1 MKNKLINSAKDPKTF
16 WSTLKRISSKKRVT
30 GNIDK
35 DVWLEHF
42 SNVFNA
48 TTEPYENVFDGSLHE
63 CFSET
68 FNLQLNGDISHNEV
82 VEAISHLK
90 QNKAG
95 GPDTLIPEILYI
107 PRKSEFRSLWDFSV
121 KCSLRVS
128 FLMHG
133 QKQ

>member
-82 VEAISHLK
+82 VEAIMQPSK
-90 QNKAG
+90 TAQG
-95 GPDTLIPEILYI
+95 GWTRHFNSRDIYT
-107 PRKSEFRSLWDFSV
+107 FRGNHNSV
-121 KCSLRVS
+121 PCGTFQSGVLFGSVS
-128 FLMHG
+128 
-133 QKQ
+133 

>member
-63 CFSET
+63 SFSET

-82 VEAISHLK
+82 VEAIMQPSK
-90 QNKAG
+90 TAQG
-95 GPDTLIPEILYI
+95 GWTRHFNSRDIYTFLGNHNYVPCGTFHSSVL
-107 PRKSEFRSLWDFSV
+107 FRS
-121 KCSLRVS
+121 VS
-128 FLMHG
+128 
-133 QKQ
+133 